1 MKKRMIKRN
10 LIFML
15 LLLTTMSLS
24 ACAMLDQGGDN
35 TLDLSAGQ
43 PSVQQNNQKISDT
56 GFVIS
61 GPGSYDSAD
70 TAVLLDK
77 NDNTVTL
84 LNLRLGRKY
93 TLSVEGTSTLYDKY
107 GEAISL
113 DQMAKGDIVDVT
125 FQKSQKR
132 LNSMQLSAQ
141 AWTYENI
148 SRYEINNIK
157 NDITIGDDIY
167 KLSKE
172 TLFLSGGRQI
182 EQMDL
187 NEADVLTIKGIDTKV
202 LSVRVEK
209 GHGYLR
215 LVNDENFI
223 GGWIEVGQSQIR
235 KITED
240 MLLTV
245 PEGSYQVLISNKGG
259 GGVKDVIINRNEET
273 SLDIGDLEVAETQYG
288 TVIFSLSPSKTS
300 LYIDSELVD
309 ASGPVT
315 LEYGIHQL
323 IAKADGYKTIT
334 TYIKVGQASAGLD
347 ITLDSMN
354 SEEEEEDEA
363 SSDSTTT
370 SSYYKV
376 YVDAPEGAEV
386 YLDGNY
392 VGISP
397 CSFRKTTG
405 AHTITLRK
413 SGYETRSY
421 TVQIDDEEKD
431 LSYSFADLT
440 VSAGTQTTE

>member
-309 ASGPVT
+309 VSGPVT

>member
-187 NEADVLTIKGIDTKV
+187 NEADMLTIKGIDTKV

>member
-24 ACAMLDQGGDN
+24 ACAILDQGGDN